1 MKQRN
6 HIHSAVG
13 RGKYS
18 APEVAVRS
26 VFTIETSKS
35 KYEYVTKKELN
46 LTDIDFQSVPFD
58 LSTGKVVVLS
68 FSKALMRAM
77 ARHLCR

>member
-18 APEVAVRS
+18 APEVAVSS

-35 KYEYVTKKELN
+35 KYEYVTKKRAE
-46 LTDIDFQSVPFD
+46 FD
-58 LSTGKVVVLS
+58 
-68 FSKALMRAM
+68 
-77 ARHLCR
+77 